1 MGWAGERCIV
11 PAPSFLR
18 FFPFSS
24 HRAFWT
30 VDCKTIL
37 SQGIPDKAVQISAHK
52 SRVLLQVPP
61 RDKTCCPAF
70 TYSTEGSSRPPRRSQ
85 NCLSGPQGP
94 RPGVSVR
101 KPFSQNYRPISS
113 NITASLQ
120 TSHPPQRRA
129 YSMLSCKKYGGM
141 PPIILNFLRSVP
153 SGQVSSWRFT
163 TQTQNQTP
171 TGVRVFRSLRHTQS
185 TSKEKTKKD
194 GRGRPG
200 RAVVIKE

>member
-52 SRVLLQVPP
+52 SRVLLRVPP

-129 YSMLSCKKYGGM
+129 YSMLSCKKHGGM
-141 PPIILNFLRSVP
+141 PPIILLAVCPLRP
-153 SGQVSSWRFT
+153 SQQLEVYHPNSEPDTNRGA
-163 TQTQNQTP
+163 
-171 TGVRVFRSLRHTQS
+171 SL
-185 TSKEKTKKD
+185 
-194 GRGRPG
+194 
-200 RAVVIKE
+200 